1 MSRCFINKARFG
13 CFQEAIQK
21 SIITCTRY
29 SSITQTRQLST
40 RKSSAK
46 DLYAVLDVSPFAT
59 QSQIKDSY
67 YKLSMKYHP
76 DQNQGRTDA
85 ELLFKN
91 LNDAYSVLSKP
102 SSRQNYDKGL
112 LKDYPVPHHV
122 KVMKHRRAAA
132 STSTTKKPHRIYN
145 FEEFDRGHYGD
156 ILKRQSYER
165 RRRKAQ
171 QQHDEEQMVRRIT
184 HQSTHMYVVPAILM
198 AVLFIFSK
206 KLLK

>member
-1 MSRCFINKARFG
+1 MAAARLYLISNRFSSLHSVEVVNRCMLPSSMCLF
-13 CFQEAIQK
+13 
-21 SIITCTRY
+21 SIR
-29 SSITQTRQLST
+29 RPLST

-76 DQNQGRTDA
+76 DHNHGRPDA
-85 ELLFKN
+85 ELLFKE

-102 SSRQNYDKGL
+102 SSRRNYDKGL

-122 KVMKHRRAAA
+122 RVMKHRRNT
-132 STSTTKKPHRIYN
+132 SSTTSKPHKVYN
-145 FEEFDRGHYGD
+145 YEEFDRGHYGE
-156 ILKRQSYER
+156 IVKRQSMER

-171 QQHDEEQMVRRIT
+171 KDHDQQISRT
-184 HQSTHMYVVPAILM
+184 SSHQSTHMYVVPAILM
-198 AVLFIFSK
+198 IVLVILRHK
-206 KLLK
+206 I